1 MASGLLDPRCH
12 DDSLRSHRFA
22 VCQSITS
29 SGRHPQAQ
37 VPVDAWDVAISTVPF
52 VPIDTCSTLPGCRYR
67 PVHNPEALL
76 LKPVALPTGP
86 ATMGNCLGSTVVQQF
101 LQQCVLDKPG
111 YEQLQ
116 QQLQQELAPP
126 PAPAAPHPQ
135 QLGSQLNL
143 TVPHTNL
150 MHHMQYQQQGNAN
163 QQHTAQP
170 VVAIDDDDDFADL
183 DWDEVD
189 QLCNQH
195 QQQPAAA
202 AAPAG
207 AAGAAVSALQHLQQ
221 HNPGIMQD
229 APAAGADDD
238 WNDWDLAE
246 LDALEAAATAKA
258 AAWTLAHATPA
269 APAAGTAAEA
279 AAMPG
284 ASNVTYWH
292 AAGDDRPKKSV
303 RFEDAVDADQQYGS
317 NRQQGQHRAWA
328 GRPMLQP
335 QVPVSAF
342 EELTSAFIRPEDA
355 SYGRTGEV
363 QSI

>member
-1 MASGLLDPRCH
+1 MIDALIAEMSP
-12 DDSLRSHRFA
+12 
-22 VCQSITS
+22 
-29 SGRHPQAQ
+29 
-37 VPVDAWDVAISTVPF
+37 VPVVYT
-52 VPIDTCSTLPGCRYR
+52 DTCPTLLGCRYR
-67 PVHNPEALL
+67 PVHNPDALL

-86 ATMGNCLGSTVVQQF
+86 ATMENCLGSTVVQQF
-101 LQQCVLDKPG
+101 LQQSVLDKPG

-126 PAPAAPHPQ
+126 AAPAAPHPQ
-135 QLGSQLNL
+135 QLGCQLNL
-143 TVPHTNL
+143 TVPQTSL
-150 MHHMQYQQQGNAN
+150 MHHTQYQQQGNAN
-163 QQHTAQP
+163 QQHAAQP
-170 VVAIDDDDDFADL
+170 VVVIDDDDDFSDL

-207 AAGAAVSALQHLQQ
+207 AAGSAVSALQHLQQ

-229 APAAGADDD
+229 APAAGAAGAAADDD
-238 WNDWDLAE
+238 WDDWDLAE
-246 LDALEAAATAKA
+246 LDALEAAATARA
-258 AAWTLAHATPA
+258 AAGALAPA
-269 APAAGTAAEA
+269 AAGTAAEA

-303 RFEDAVDADQQYGS
+303 RFAEEAPAREQQHGS
-317 NRQQGQHRAWA
+317 NRQQGQQRAWA

-335 QVPVSAF
+335 QAPVSAF
-342 EELTSAFIRPEDA
+342 EELTSAFARPDDA

-363 QSI
+363 QVT